1 MKVLLDTNIVIHRE
15 TSRIVNE
22 DIGQLFRWLDNLKYD
37 KVLHPLTEAEI
48 NKYKDKAAL
57 KSFQVKLHA
66 YSILQTT
73 APLHRE
79 VVDKIVPLD
88 STENDT
94 NDTLLINEVYC
105 DRVDLLI
112 TEDKNIHKK
121 ADLLSITDKVFT
133 IDSFLRRVIIEH
145 PAFVD
150 YKVLSV
156 KKTLFGKIDPT
167 DSFFDSFRQD
177 YPDFDN
183 WFNRKSEEPAY
194 AAFYKNKL
202 GAFLYLKVEGLD
214 ESYSNIEPIFSP
226 KKRLKIGTFKVAFN
240 GVGLGERLLKIVFD
254 NALQYKVDE
263 VYVTIFHNHPGHS
276 MLIRLLEDF
285 GFKYWGIKHSAGGD
299 ELVYVRNF
307 SRTADRLKPKFS
319 FPFMSKDSP
328 VYFVSIYPEYHT
340 ELFPDSILRTESPV
354 NFSEDE
360 PHRNVICKSY
370 ISHAIGRNIQTGDIL
385 IFYRTGGIHKG
396 VVTTL
401 AIVDSVIDNLQNFD
415 QLRRACRGK
424 TVLTDKKL
432 TTFWERSPTNRP
444 FVVNL
449 LYAYSFPKR
458 INLAKMIDL
467 GIIAGVD
474 GIPRGFGILSKE
486 KFKLILQHTE
496 SDESIIGD

>member
-15 TSRIVNE
+15 TSRIINE
-22 DIGQLFRWLDNLKYD
+22 DIGQLFKWLDNLKYD
-37 KVLHPLTEAEI
+37 KVLHPLTAAEI
-48 NKYKDKAAL
+48 NKYKNKDVL
-57 KSFQVKLHA
+57 KSFQVKLQA
-66 YSILQTT
+66 YVVLQTT
-73 APLHRE
+73 SPLHRV

-88 STENDT
+88 RTENDT

-121 ADLLSITDKVFT
+121 ADLLSISDKVFT
-133 IDSFLRRVIIEH
+133 IDSFLRRVFTEN

-156 KKTLFGKIDPT
+156 KKTLFGKMDLQ

-177 YPDFDN
+177 YPGFDK
-183 WFNRKSEEPAY
+183 WFNRKSEESAY
-194 AAFYKNKL
+194 VAYYKNKL
-202 GAFLYLKVEGLD
+202 GAFLYIKVET
-214 ESYSNIEPIFSP
+214 EKEPYPEIEPIFSP
-226 KKRLKIGTFKVAFN
+226 RKRLKIGTFKVALN

-254 NALQYKVDE
+254 NALQFKVDE
-263 VYVTIFHNHPGHS
+263 IYVTIFHKHPGHS
-276 MLIRLLEDF
+276 MLIRLLEEF
-285 GFKYWGIKHSAGGD
+285 GFKHWGIKHGAAGD
-299 ELVYVRNF
+299 ELIYLRNF
-307 SRTADRLKPKFS
+307 SRASDRKNPKS
-319 FPFMSKDSP
+319 TFPFLSKDSP
-328 VYFVSIYPEYHT
+328 AFFVSIYPEYHT
-340 ELFPDSILRTESPV
+340 ELFPDSILRTESPI

-370 ISHAIGRNIQTGDIL
+370 ISHAIDRNIQTGDIL

-467 GIIAGVD
+467 GIIAGIS
-474 GIPRGFGILSKE
+474 GIPRGFGRLSNE
-486 KFKLILQHTE
+486 NFNLILKHTE

>member
-22 DIGQLFRWLDNLKYD
+22 DIGQLFKWLDKLKYD
-37 KVLHPLTEAEI
+37 KVIHPLTIAEI
-48 NKYKDKAAL
+48 NRYKDKDIL
-57 KSFQVKLHA
+57 KSFQVKLQA
-66 YSILQTT
+66 YVVLQST
-73 APLHRE
+73 ALLHGD

-88 STENDT
+88 RNENDL

-105 DRVDLLI
+105 NRVDLLI

-121 ADLLSITDKVFT
+121 ADLLSIPDKVFT
-133 IDSFLRRVIIEH
+133 IDSFLKKVFTENPVLI
-145 PAFVD
+145 D

-156 KKTLFGKIDPT
+156 KITLFGKIDLQ

-177 YPDFDN
+177 YPEFDK

-202 GAFLYLKVEGLD
+202 GAFLYLKVEGENEPYLD
-214 ESYSNIEPIFSP
+214 IEPRFSQ

-254 NALQYKVDE
+254 NALQFKVDE
-263 VYVTIFHNHPGHS
+263 IYITIFQKHPGHS

-285 GFKYWGIKHSAGGD
+285 GFRQWGIKHSAAGD

-307 SRTADRLKPKFS
+307 SRTADRQNPKS
-319 FPFMSKDSP
+319 TFPFLSKDSP
-328 VYFVSIYPEYHT
+328 AYFVSIYPEYHT
-340 ELFPDSILRTESPV
+340 ELFPDSILRTESPM
-354 NFSEDE
+354 NFIEDE
-360 PHRNVICKSY
+360 PHRNGIYKSY
-370 ISHAIGRNIQTGDIL
+370 ISHAIDRNIKTGDIL
-385 IFYRTGGIHKG
+385 VFYRTGGVHKG

-401 AIVDSVIDNLQNFD
+401 AIVDSVNDNLQNFD

-424 TVLTDKKL
+424 TVLTDEKL
-432 TTFWERSPTNRP
+432 KTFWDYRPSNRP

-458 INLAKMIDL
+458 INLAKMIEL

-474 GIPRGFGILSKE
+474 GIPRGFGMLSKE
-486 KFKLILQHTE
+486 KFKLILKHTE
-496 SDESIIGD
+496 SDESIISD